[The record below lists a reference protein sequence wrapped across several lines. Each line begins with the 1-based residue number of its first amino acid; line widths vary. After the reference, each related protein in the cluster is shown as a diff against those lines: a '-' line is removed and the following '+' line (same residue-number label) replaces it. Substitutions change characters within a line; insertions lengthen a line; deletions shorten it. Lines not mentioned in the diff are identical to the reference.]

1 MTEIPPMNDVAA
13 HILREQYIKRIP
25 DLSEPEFMKFVTNL
39 FIRPNKATREGALLT
54 RSLHL
59 WLAKLEGAGG
69 KGKQLLPVGVLIQ
82 GQLAREF
89 NTTSQPPIILE
100 RDYPGATLEQ
110 AANIFQAQAL
120 ALFRT
125 EMRSSALGPDM
136 TALMNPKPI
145 TALNSEREG
154 VDQTFVSNQQT
165 MRARYAN
172 TVLPVLNGLVDDAEI
187 VMFDSVKG
195 RYEDTEKEIKI
206 GLGNKATGLAF
217 PSPSG
222 NEEVRLL
229 AIQIKA
235 GTVRKAL
242 EGALML
248 SVKMEKELQALCFV
262 CSRGNGAVLFIGGGP
277 TGTFSKNEV
286 YDYLGRIGKPGGPS
300 AVNSQVPYRDIDMG
314 PYGVV
319 IDKESFTQRSNEV
332 FLLPMS
338 LDIEPARPKT
348 PTAKAFEGSNDTF
361 EQSGHVLLPV
371 FDADNFDPGFDDH
384 PMIVQY
390 QKGIHLPAVI
400 TYFRAIGIAQET
412 EYVPTELIDAGDEWK
427 RARNENTQVKEA
439 SAEDFITAKQVF
451 SVPYGRECVL
461 VFDGKDATLQ
471 VKDGKAYTNTVQ
483 CREFAQFC
491 SLMSFAP
498 TVAKGVLTP
507 RDGRDFAPID
517 KIVELDE
524 IPENEFGVISLFSD
538 LEVRVFGALEGELN
552 AKMMALA
559 MPSVKICRNQSENI
573 VNETGRTSDLAYA
586 EMISDELESG
596 YASRMMLVQ
605 DTAVLNFYGQQ
616 TIDAAILAF
625 DIEGKN
631 PSNGIVGKVVLG
643 VNSVESVRIG
653 KRSKR
658 TEVYSPIGVT
668 SAFKGFSLE
677 AKKKFFEHLM
687 KHATHPGY
695 DDGFLMVDPVESKLV
710 VNVEYKGIDRQQE
723 QPIFRHYTEMV
734 DYKPE
739 RRDVPLWHAKGMG
752 SFESTEKNVE
762 RGAIRGLRPPSKV
775 PRNTYLAEVGRR
787 KMPLLKSPVI
797 SSLGELVDSLDD
809 YFVETEGKHQVRSTR
824 KTPLSLP
831 VPLEQIKRN
840 GPEPV
845 IGEFDFNSK
854 GDEVSHMLFL
864 SMNPPTENW
873 SAHRQRVPW
882 DFDQD
887 AFDGTAFRTFIMDK
901 PTDRRKAIHMDGWN
915 RRYDD
920 YEGVH
925 AIAGKL
931 ADTGKWHIQT
941 IRVPRHY
948 KLRRLRKEIKLDD
961 MKPPKWYKE
970 LRPNTKPFGTKSNP
984 PEEAQLNT
992 WTYDGYMS
1000 PIGALQPPFIANRV
1014 TQQGLPYELELLDD
1028 TQNIYMMREHF
1039 KTEQEAVK
1047 FLQDFTESIHHRMI
1061 PDTEPY
1067 PNDLRSG
1074 YLNYEAKDGYE
1085 WTYRVRYFIR
1095 RTPWHHKKNPIVPHD
1110 YIKAMDGGWTGYPWW
1125 AIAPTIAPHELR
1137 GNPPKKTPRFL
1148 YHGSPVAGLK
1158 ILEPRIDPLL
1168 DAAMDGKSTPVIFL
1182 SDNPVDVEWYALG
1195 GHKKVK
1201 DYLLKHG
1208 VARSKDLHPSLYDE
1222 FIEVLNSSAE
1232 NPEPGYIYQVDT
1244 QGVEFV
1250 RPPYEV
1256 NSDAWIVH
1264 QPMQVTSSKRISD
1277 YTTSNP
1283 PPWFKK
1289 DDNTVRPPE
1298 GVALYT
1304 VHPES
1309 GLEFIPPPS
1318 EVWESYAQAQYS
1330 ANIDL
1335 KRLAEHYA
1343 DTQRYDADTVRAWR
1357 VYEVVPGKAR
1367 FTEVMR
1373 VEEGPIIGRGRVY
1386 RTEDMLTVVREI
1398 EPQWPPTFRPPSNNP
1413 PINNPKTPKG
1423 RKFPKRYLKG
1433 LNKVEK
1439 AIAMYEIDRGYEY
1452 DIDNP
1457 EAYEFWKSDIMAKAK
1472 GVEAIPSKHRVEFAK
1487 RYGPLPKGKDLPTKL
1502 AKATGIKKKFIK
1514 EAYKRGLA
1522 AWRIGHP
1529 PGVQQHQWASGR
1541 AYHLVMAS
1549 DSTTSKGGP
1558 DFQLA
1563 VEAGVR
1569 DKDGKV
1575 LKNPPIPKVLYHG
1588 TSSKLAEIFLK
1599 EGKNEHRDQ
1608 GNKAEHYGALKPEQA
1623 YNYALGQTAM
1633 DMNYIGNWDGDTPKE
1648 IYHPVVLQ
1656 FNVEGLSMIEDSQ
1669 ERNFTYGWN
1678 AGKEFVVMEN
1688 ISPDRISVY
1697 KRYPPLAKHGWEDY
1711 EKAKIPQDKLAELNP
1726 PGVPKPGKE
1735 LTPAKKREIRKK
1747 WLELVNMTKTE
1758 LQAFY
1763 DSDWGNKKAGLS
1775 RDEAKEQ
1782 GISSGR
1788 DSALAILKMKETSP
1802 KEWSRKKS
1810 KDRGRGIMLDYWQWA
1825 QKQINFNT
1833 RHRAM
1838 QGAYLDEKGRPN
1850 RKLLGLWIWGHDPWR
1865 YARKVS
1871 GESMLEAP
1879 DFPWVGRAEKK
1890 EFGVRPKLNPPKSC
1904 PLATQDLELNIKNRN
1919 AARDADWIQYG
1930 PLNLSD
1936 EGYWLRYAEKWNTTP
1951 DVAKQS
1957 NCSNCVAFD
1966 ISPRMLD
1973 CLPGPTS
1980 EPIKDSEGHLGYCWM
1995 HHFKCHSARTC
2006 YTWAA
2011 GGPISE
2017 DTVSF
2022 EWASK
2027 AKSNPAKAR
2036 KKKQRGTNEICPYP
2050 EKRKYSNRT
2059 DAMRAMKDNHGP
2071 QERQFMSVY
2080 ECDVGGHYHYGHSYR
2095 INPLVLKPL
2104 YGDILAISGPSA
2116 SGKSSIARGATKKL
2130 KGKMVPSYMTREKRP
2145 KERANIDGVFVSKE
2159 EFKSMIDAGEFT
2171 TVEGIDLW
2179 VEQKSG
2185 EYYGRRAKDFLT
2197 SQPIIVDVNFEGL
2210 RLMRKAFP
2218 NKVYSVFIRTNMGQ
2232 ERRRQRLEKRGVHSP
2247 EEIEQR
2253 VKAGTS
2259 MLHSYQDLNF
2269 DFISSNKYGEL
2280 EKNIAM
2286 ISKEFR
2292 NWRNRALPNP
2302 PQLTKGTPVI
2312 HKPSYEAGLPSK
2324 LFFQSVEVDGDT
2336 TWYLFTDEEGKEW
2349 RITEEEIDQVL
2360 EARIRFVVSSL
2371 CV

>member
-412 EYVPTELIDAGDEWK
+412 EYVPSELIDAGDEWK

-1095 RTPWHHKKNPIVPHD
+1095 RTPWHHKKNPIIPHD

-1137 GNPPKKTPRFL
+1137 GNPPDNITITHSEEEDWNSLDEDIIIHKISAHIGNENVGFL
-1148 YHGSPVAGLK
+1148 QYYLPTVSERLFSTQEPYIFVGKLK
-1158 ILEPRIDPLL
+1158 VDENHREKGIGKLL
-1168 DAAMDGKSTPVIFL
+1168 VDELRNLPQVKGKIIKLFTKDRGWVK
-1182 SDNPVDVEWYALG
+1182 EWYERIG
-1195 GHKKVK
+1195 FVETR
-1201 DYLLKHG
+1201 DSIET
-1208 VARSKDLHPSLYDE
+1208 ARNSTTM
-1222 FIEVLNSSAE
+1222 VL
-1232 NPEPGYIYQVDT
+1232 Q
-1244 QGVEFV
+1244 
-1250 RPPYEV
+1250 
-1256 NSDAWIVH
+1256 
-1264 QPMQVTSSKRISD
+1264 
-1277 YTTSNP
+1277 NP

-1452 DIDNP
+1452 DIDDP
-1457 EAYEFWKSDIMAKAK
+1457 EAYEFWKSDIMAKAR
-1472 GVEAIPSKHRVEFAK
+1472 GMENAPSKYKLDFIK
-1487 RYGPLPKGKDLPTKL
+1487 KYGPLPEGKDLVSRL
-1502 AKATGIKKKFIK
+1502 AKATGIKKKYIQK
-1514 EAYKRGLA
+1514 AYDKGLA
-1522 AWRIGHP
+1522 AWRGGHR
-1529 PGVQQHQWASGR
+1529 PGVTQHQWASGR
-1541 AYHLVMAS
+1541 AYALVMAAPT
-1549 DSTTSKGGP
+1549 STGKGKP
-1558 DFQLA
+1558 DHKLA
-1563 VEAGVR
+1563 IEAGVR
-1569 DKDGKV
+1569 DKGGKV
-1575 LKNPPIPKVLYHG
+1575 LQNPVLPEKTFG
-1588 TSSKLAEIFLK
+1588 SW
-1599 EGKNEHRDQ
+1599 GKQLILLTLHRGPMQ
-1608 GNKAEHYGALKPEQA
+1608 SGIRTHSR
-1623 YNYALGQTAM
+1623 AM
-1633 DMNYIGNWDGDTPKE
+1633 M
-1648 IYHPVVLQ
+1648 
-1656 FNVEGLSMIEDSQ
+1656 
-1669 ERNFTYGWN
+1669 
-1678 AGKEFVVMEN
+1678 
-1688 ISPDRISVY
+1688 
-1697 KRYPPLAKHGWEDY
+1697 
-1711 EKAKIPQDKLAELNP
+1711 
-1726 PGVPKPGKE
+1726 
-1735 LTPAKKREIRKK
+1735 
-1747 WLELVNMTKTE
+1747 
-1758 LQAFY
+1758 
-1763 DSDWGNKKAGLS
+1763 
-1775 RDEAKEQ
+1775 
-1782 GISSGR
+1782 
-1788 DSALAILKMKETSP
+1788 
-1802 KEWSRKKS
+1802 KS
-1810 KDRGRGIMLDYWQWA
+1810 K
-1825 QKQINFNT
+1825 
-1833 RHRAM
+1833 
-1838 QGAYLDEKGRPN
+1838 
-1850 RKLLGLWIWGHDPWR
+1850 
-1865 YARKVS
+1865 
-1871 GESMLEAP
+1871 
-1879 DFPWVGRAEKK
+1879 
-1890 EFGVRPKLNPPKSC
+1890 
-1904 PLATQDLELNIKNRN
+1904 
-1919 AARDADWIQYG
+1919 
-1930 PLNLSD
+1930 
-1936 EGYWLRYAEKWNTTP
+1936 
-1951 DVAKQS
+1951 
-1957 NCSNCVAFD
+1957 
-1966 ISPRMLD
+1966 
-1973 CLPGPTS
+1973 
-1980 EPIKDSEGHLGYCWM
+1980 
-1995 HHFKCHSARTC
+1995 
-2006 YTWAA
+2006 
-2011 GGPISE
+2011 
-2017 DTVSF
+2017 
-2022 EWASK
+2022 
-2027 AKSNPAKAR
+2027 
-2036 KKKQRGTNEICPYP
+2036 
-2050 EKRKYSNRT
+2050 
-2059 DAMRAMKDNHGP
+2059 
-2071 QERQFMSVY
+2071 RQ
-2080 ECDVGGHYHYGHSYR
+2080 
-2095 INPLVLKPL
+2095 
-2104 YGDILAISGPSA
+2104 
-2116 SGKSSIARGATKKL
+2116 
-2130 KGKMVPSYMTREKRP
+2130 
-2145 KERANIDGVFVSKE
+2145 
-2159 EFKSMIDAGEFT
+2159 
-2171 TVEGIDLW
+2171 
-2179 VEQKSG
+2179 
-2185 EYYGRRAKDFLT
+2185 
-2197 SQPIIVDVNFEGL
+2197 
-2210 RLMRKAFP
+2210 
-2218 NKVYSVFIRTNMGQ
+2218 
-2232 ERRRQRLEKRGVHSP
+2232 
-2247 EEIEQR
+2247 
-2253 VKAGTS
+2253 
-2259 MLHSYQDLNF
+2259 
-2269 DFISSNKYGEL
+2269 
-2280 EKNIAM
+2280 
-2286 ISKEFR
+2286 
-2292 NWRNRALPNP
+2292 
-2302 PQLTKGTPVI
+2302 
-2312 HKPSYEAGLPSK
+2312 
-2324 LFFQSVEVDGDT
+2324 
-2336 TWYLFTDEEGKEW
+2336 
-2349 RITEEEIDQVL
+2349 
-2360 EARIRFVVSSL
+2360 
-2371 CV
+2371 